1 MNKKGGEFEI
11 LGTKEI
17 KEASPFCVVTTAS
30 SVHKLE
36 FYIQYYHFG
45 LRYYVLCN
53 GDLFGNNDGPLT
65 AARDNVYND
74 AHYVLHSQERH
85 RKISLGTLRFPFTT
99 MPCTYDP
106 SPVDEWLGD
115 EFYIN
120 CSRRRFKVNGYL
132 AMERYKS
139 NSSNDAQATQTYGY
153 KLVSVGV
160 PESVEKERVCALF
173 SLVSRPTRGKR
184 HQAHV

>member
-17 KEASPFCVVTTAS
+17 EEASPFCVETTAS
-30 SVHKLE
+30 PVHKLE
-36 FYIQYYHFG
+36 FYIQYYHCG
-45 LRYYVLCN
+45 RRYFVLCN
-53 GDLFGNNDGPLT
+53 GDLFGNNAGPLT
-65 AARDNVYND
+65 ATKDNVYND
-74 AHYVLHSQERH
+74 SHYVLHSQKRH

-106 SPVDEWLGD
+106 SPVDEWRIGD

-132 AMERYKS
+132 AMERYKH
-139 NSSNDAQATQTYGY
+139 AQATQTNGY

-173 SLVSRPTRGKR
+173 SLVSRPTRGNQ
-184 HQAHV
+184 HQAHVRS